1 MVSKQSACGSCGAAI
16 SEAAFVCS
24 FCGAPTGS
32 FASSEAEELQML
44 RELSKAAQHI
54 GNPDSDDKGIQR
66 DRKIAENLSRFWSV
80 APIPTRPGALR
91 QAATEACA
99 GVTGKRDGNYDITNG
114 QLALLSR
121 AKTCLAI
128 LKTMPEQAPTVVA
141 LNVLIE
147 EKNKLLNPVWHQNPK
162 VRLWL
167 IIGLVFGLLSIPTLV
182 LMNKGQSESEL
193 REGIQG
199 LSGVYSKGAA
209 TLQVS
214 EAALSLSA
222 PGGTSQSIKIVLEG
236 NQDKVS
242 WSSWNGSTFTFKTRV
257 KSTLLGSDKECQGS
271 LTRMNHGVE
280 VTVSGNADSCEG
292 FSGTWFRRK

>member
-1 MVSKQSACGSCGAAI
+1 
-16 SEAAFVCS
+16 
-24 FCGAPTGS
+24 
-32 FASSEAEELQML
+32 ML

-54 GNPDSDDKGIQR
+54 GNPDSDDTGIQR
-66 DRKIAENLSRFWSV
+66 DRKIAENLSRFWST
-80 APIPTRPGALR
+80 APLPTRPGALR

-128 LKTMPEQAPTVVA
+128 LKTMPDQAPAVVV

-147 EKNKLLNPVWHQNPK
+147 EKDKLLNPIWHQNPK
-162 VRLWL
+162 VRFWL
-167 IIGLVFGLLSIPTLV
+167 IVGLVLGLLSIPTLV
-182 LMNKGQSESEL
+182 LITKGQSESEL
-193 REGIQG
+193 REGIQS

-214 EAALSLSA
+214 EAAISLSTPKDA
-222 PGGTSQSIKIVLEG
+222 SQSIKIVLEG
-236 NQDKVS
+236 NQNMVS

-257 KSTLLGSDKECQGS
+257 ESTLIGADKECQGS
-271 LTRMNHGVE
+271 LTSMKRGVE
-280 VTVSGNADSCEG
+280 VTVSGNTDSCEG